1 MQLVG
6 GMHGPPVRLLLLA
19 ATALL
24 CTARDDGESSSLW
37 AAAIWSR
44 LDGGREAGAF
54 PVRRYS
60 SAAAALGS
68 KGGIVLT
75 HGYYYDGDQ
84 PGLHAPIGSEGRG
97 PLWLND
103 TWVWRGD
110 LAAGNGQWNQSIMP
124 PGAPIPASR

>member
-24 CTARDDGESSSLW
+24 CAAGDDGDGSGAS
-37 AAAIWSR
+37 WSR

-54 PVRRYS
+54 PIRRYS
-60 SAAAALGS
+60 SAAAMGS
-68 KGGIVLT
+68 KGAIVLT
-75 HGYYYDGDQ
+75 HGYFYDGDQ
-84 PGLHAPIGSEGRG
+84 PGLYAPIGSEGRG
-97 PLWLND
+97 PVWLND
-103 TWVWRGD
+103 TWVWQGD